1 MQALFQTE
9 GGEPGN
15 SQQPR
20 QGKLNFISGLSS
32 AGKSDEDF
40 HPPLSFAGTYVFFP
54 LIKVIKLYFCIFVS
68 LFSIWKRCLRV
79 DCSIH
84 SV

>member
-40 HPPLSFAGTYVFFP
+40 HPPLSFAGTYVFFS
-54 LIKVIKLYFCIFVS
+54 LNKSYKTVFLYFC
-68 LFSIWKRCLRV
+68 
-79 DCSIH
+79 
-84 SV
+84 